1 MLTTGI
7 NEVDNLF
14 KKSASVQ
21 SSHKV
26 IAEWNQNSYTG
37 VSYIGSYPIK
47 LTGTSSDPDYSET
60 FNASQAT
67 GGWDNG
73 GYFYE
78 YDSDAGTGVR
88 ENKERES
95 LSPIRD
101 IVKTERPD
109 PGIIHQIQYRNL
121 NSSTLSTVRLTDDA
135 TDLRAY
141 QLFNT
146 KNRIYPC
153 HKDSATKYWSSPRQ
167 RKPNATSGIA
177 LDSAYVGVS
186 DEDGE
191 MLGNNAFVVYDTA
204 IITNK
209 IVVKTQTIN
218 GYPEDFKVQVL
229 KSGSPTTW
237 ATIFTEDSTARSA
250 RAITSVTA
258 TGLLGS
264 NTVTLSSLNNI
275 YVGMFISGTGIPAGS
290 KIESILPASA
300 VEISSNLTANITA
313 SATSIVDKP
322 LEDGILRLTGK
333 AVSGVITWSISGG
346 VESENSIATLLM
358 SEVAEAEQIKGI
370 RFISTKLS
378 RENGSLDIIEISP
391 RIVIDLSSYVTDL
404 SVNSTMGDFQFGI
417 PSGSMV
423 TSEGTI
429 TLFNQDNLISNRN
442 FDSVLNGRIK
452 PNVKFTILNKIIS
465 ENYQKYVPVKVLYA
479 DNWEQGSDWTVA
491 VTVSDYTK
499 FWKDQ
504 AAPDILLGASEGL
517 KSSSVIKILLDNAGF
532 TRFNFVKTSD
542 LQEYEYEDRKMD
554 FFYCDKSIS
563 VATVLEKIAQ
573 SMQLSMFFDQFGIFT
588 VMTKEAAVQ
597 KQDYFNY
604 WLVGDYENL
613 LVGDQEFSQLNNN
626 YKSNIESFD
635 DSIIQPITAGE
646 VQYQN
651 LGIPKVSTYLL
662 NKALDKDFSTDL
674 SSIGKDDVGTI
685 LDSGYSQLTLNR
697 NMSFVPQKMWS
708 PDEAGA
714 EEGILAA
721 GILVEDISDSS
732 YRPKTVLGSQE
743 FTAKNK
749 NDAIR
754 KAYQHIEAQGSL
766 HARGA
771 SIFITEDS
779 LTVAFSQKFAG
790 HVFIDSELIKYNG
803 ILFIVS
809 RPGQASGKKIY
820 FSLEELKSDKDNS
833 PSGSSFIPNA
843 LIVDIDM
850 KIKSSP
856 TLSSNVFKY
865 TCFGDGR
872 GQDGSE
878 VAGHFSALTSSQNNW
893 TYFKTKM
900 YDTPANQPTGSQDAT
915 LNFIVDTGIPIS
927 DRVGEQETI
936 RIPSGFAKLV
946 GPASPKNPE
955 PVTKTGTGTIST
967 NTITLSSIT
976 GVAVGMAV
984 TGTGIGNN
992 AVVTAVSGSVATL
1005 SVVNSGAVSGTIR
1018 FGDVVYPTDQVN
1030 IYKIGQLQISGAIKD
1045 CGFHPKRV
1053 GTRMTIKR
1061 KGNNNKETL
1070 STIGGICFN
1079 VSQSAGGGY
1088 TGYFLEAS
1096 TVSNTQKFQIENPG
1110 NHALKLYKVTL
1121 VDGKL
1126 VPTRLGSSVVGI
1138 IFNESL
1144 TDSIPANYT
1153 GNTDDTYISCYS
1165 LEVYMSGNNISVFFE
1180 GKQVMTITDS
1190 SPIPGTN
1197 NVGMFVR
1204 DDSNAVYDFIYA
1216 NTVPD
1221 DREISITSPD
1231 FLPSPRL
1238 SLGDTD
1244 VYDGQLARRFFSTY
1258 LRQRLVSGYN
1268 VFYEDFGNL
1277 VREAKKYEVRFNQ
1290 PSFDSI
1296 LIELSKVNPSFYV
1309 KDFKASSFG
1318 ATFWIFNTS
1327 SDMIRIDGGSDF
1339 PVYITGIGLS
1349 KLSESKI
1356 DISNILE
1363 NQTEEEKV
1371 NSTLEINRRL
1381 YGETSINISG
1391 EYITSRSYA
1400 ENLAEWIANNASKEK
1415 IEINATI
1422 FPNPLLQLGDKIKVF
1437 YKDNGYCQSQQ
1448 TDDKLYVLSAI
1459 GYSVSESGT
1468 SMSVKLQEMI

>member
-7 NEVDNLF
+7 NEIDNLF

-26 IAEWNQNSYTG
+26 LAEWNQNSYTG

-60 FNASQAT
+60 FNASQSL

-88 ENKERES
+88 ENKERET

-109 PGIIHQIQYRNL
+109 PGIIHQIQYKNL
-121 NSSTLSTVRLTDDA
+121 NSTSISTVRLAEDA

-153 HKDSATKYWSSPRQ
+153 HKDAATKYWSSPRQ

-186 DEDGE
+186 DENGE
-191 MLGNNAFVVYDTA
+191 MLGNNAFVVYDTD

-229 KSGSPTTW
+229 KSSSPTTW

-250 RAITSVTA
+250 RVITSITA

-264 NTVTLSSLNNI
+264 NTITLSSLNNI

-290 KIESILPASA
+290 KIESILPASS

-346 VESENSIATLLM
+346 VEAENSIATLLI
-358 SEVAEAEQIKGI
+358 SEVTEAEQIKGI

-391 RIVIDLSSYVTDL
+391 RIVIDLSSYVTDI
-404 SVNSTMGDFQFGI
+404 SVNSTMGDFEFGI
-417 PSGSMV
+417 PSGSIV

-442 FDSVLNGRIK
+442 VDSILNGRVK
-452 PNVKFTILNKIIS
+452 PNVKFTVLNKIVS

-479 DNWEQGSDWTVA
+479 DNWEQGSDWTVS
-491 VTVSDYTK
+491 VKVKDYTK
-499 FWKDQ
+499 FWDDQ
-504 AAPDILLGASEGL
+504 SAPDILLGASEGL
-517 KSSSVIKILLDNAGF
+517 RSSSIIKILLDNAGF

-542 LQEYEYEDRKMD
+542 LQEYDYEDRKMD
-554 FFYCDKSIS
+554 FFYCDNSLS
-563 VATVLEKIAQ
+563 VATVLQRIAQ

-613 LVGDQEFSQLNNN
+613 LAGDQEFSQINNN

-662 NKALDKDFSTDL
+662 NKALDKDFATDI
-674 SSIGKDDVGTI
+674 SAIGKDDVGTI

-708 PDEAGA
+708 PDEAGP

-721 GILVEDISDSS
+721 GVLVEDISDSS
-732 YRPKTVLGSQE
+732 YRPKTVLGAQE

-754 KAYQHIEAQGSL
+754 KAYQYIESQGTL
-766 HARGA
+766 HTLG
-771 SIFITEDS
+771 SSMFITEDS
-779 LTVAFSQKFAG
+779 LTVAFSQKFSG
-790 HVFIDSELIKYNG
+790 YVFIDSELIKYNG

-843 LIVDIDM
+843 LVVDIDM
-850 KIKSSP
+850 KVKSSP
-856 TLSSNVFKY
+856 TLSSSVFKY
-865 TCFGDGR
+865 TCSGDGR

-878 VAGHFSALTSSQNNW
+878 VNGHFSALTSSQNNW

-900 YDTPANQPTGSQDAT
+900 YDTSANQPTGSQDAT

-927 DRVGEQETI
+927 DRVGEQENI
-936 RIPSGFAKLV
+936 KIPSGFAKLV
-946 GPASPKNPE
+946 GPPSP
-955 PVTKTGTGTIST
+955 T
-967 NTITLSSIT
+967 NTN
-976 GVAVGMAV
+976 VA
-984 TGTGIGNN
+984 I
-992 AVVTAVSGSVATL
+992 
-1005 SVVNSGAVSGTIR
+1005 
-1018 FGDVVYPTDQVN
+1018 DYPTDQIN
-1030 IYKIGQLQISGAIKD
+1030 INKIGQLQISGAIKD

-1061 KGNNNKETL
+1061 KNNQNKETL

-1079 VSQSAGGGY
+1079 VSQSTGGGY

-1096 TVSNTQKFQIENPG
+1096 TVSNTDNFIIEQPS

-1121 VDGKL
+1121 VGGKL

-1138 IFNESL
+1138 TFNESL
-1144 TDSIPANYT
+1144 TDMIPANYT
-1153 GNTDDTYISCYS
+1153 GDTEDTYISCYS

-1180 GKQVMTITDS
+1180 GKQVMTVTDN
-1190 SPIPGTN
+1190 SPIAGTN

-1238 SLGDTD
+1238 NLG
-1244 VYDGQLARRFFSTY
+1244 GNNERAQLDRRFFSTY
-1258 LRQRLVSGYN
+1258 LRQRLISGYN

-1277 VREAKKYEVRFNQ
+1277 VREAKKYEVRFNM
-1290 PSFDSI
+1290 PAFDTI

-1349 KLSESKI
+1349 RLSESKI

-1371 NSTLEINRRL
+1371 NSALEINRRL

-1400 ENLAEWIANNASKEK
+1400 TDLAEWIANNASKEK

-1437 YKDNGYCQSQQ
+1437 YKDSGYCQSQQ
-1448 TDDKLYVLSAI
+1448 TDDKLYVLSSI
-1459 GYSVSESGT
+1459 GYSVNESGT

>member
-7 NEVDNLF
+7 NEIDNLF

-21 SSHKV
+21 SSHRV

-60 FNASQAT
+60 FNPSQVI

-78 YDSDAGTGVR
+78 YDSDEGTGVR

-95 LSPIRD
+95 LAPIRD

-121 NSSTLSTVRLTDDA
+121 NSTTISTVRLAEDA

-141 QLFNT
+141 QLFDT

-177 LDSAYVGVS
+177 LDSAYIGVS

-191 MLGNNAFVVYDTA
+191 MLGNNAFVVYDTS

-229 KSGSPTTW
+229 KSSSPTTW
-237 ATIFTEDSTARSA
+237 TTIFTEDSTTRTA
-250 RAITSVTA
+250 RAITSITA

-300 VEISSNLTANITA
+300 VEISSNLTANITN

-333 AVSGVITWSISGG
+333 AVSGVIAWSISGG
-346 VESENSIATLLM
+346 VESENSIASLLI
-358 SEVAEAEQIKGI
+358 SEVTEAEQIKGI

-391 RIVIDLSSYVTDL
+391 RIVIDLSSYVTDI
-404 SVNSTMGDFQFGI
+404 SINSSMGDFSFGI
-417 PSGSMV
+417 PSGSLV
-423 TSEGTI
+423 SSEGTI

-442 FDSVLNGRIK
+442 VDSILNGRIK
-452 PNVKFTILNKIIS
+452 PNVKFTVLNKIIS
-465 ENYQKYVPVKVLYA
+465 ENYQKYVPIKVLYA
-479 DNWEQGSDWTVA
+479 ENWEQGSDWTVS
-491 VTVSDYTK
+491 VSVKDFTK
-499 FWKDQ
+499 FWDDQ
-504 AAPDILLGASEGL
+504 SAPDILLGASEGL
-517 KSSSVIKILLDNAGF
+517 KSSSIIKILLDNAGF
-532 TRFNFVKTSD
+532 TRFNFIKTSD
-542 LQEYEYEDRKMD
+542 LQEYDYEDRKMD
-554 FFYCDKSIS
+554 FFYCDKNVS
-563 VATVLEKIAQ
+563 VSTVLERIAQ

-651 LGIPKVSTYLL
+651 LGIPKVSTFLL

-674 SSIGKDDVGTI
+674 SAIGKDDVGTI

-708 PDEAGA
+708 PDEAGP

-721 GILVEDISDSS
+721 GVLVADISDSL
-732 YRPKTVLGSQE
+732 YRPITVLGAQE

-754 KAYQHIEAQGSL
+754 KAYSYIEAQGVL
-766 HARGA
+766 HTLGS

-779 LTVAFSQKFAG
+779 LTVSFSQKFSG

-809 RPGQASGKKIY
+809 RPGQPSGKKIY
-820 FSLEELKSDKDNS
+820 FSFEELKADKDSS

-843 LIVDIDM
+843 LIVDINM

-856 TLSSNVFKY
+856 TLSSNTFKY
-865 TCFGDGR
+865 ICSGDGR

-878 VAGHFSALTSSQNNW
+878 VSGHFSALTSSQNNW
-893 TYFKTKM
+893 NYFKTKL
-900 YDTPANQPTGSQDAT
+900 YDTSANQPTGAQNAT

-946 GPASPKNPE
+946 GPASPTTPPE
-955 PVTKTGTGTIST
+955 TTYT
-967 NTITLSSIT
+967 
-976 GVAVGMAV
+976 
-984 TGTGIGNN
+984 
-992 AVVTAVSGSVATL
+992 
-1005 SVVNSGAVSGTIR
+1005 
-1018 FGDVVYPTDQVN
+1018 TDQIN
-1030 IYKIGQLQISGAIKD
+1030 IYKEGQLQISGAIKD

-1061 KGNNNKETL
+1061 KNNQNKETL

-1079 VSQSAGGGY
+1079 VSQSSGGGY

-1096 TVSNTQKFQIENPG
+1096 TISNTDKFIIEEPS

-1121 VDGKL
+1121 VGGKL
-1126 VPTRLGSSVVGI
+1126 VPTRIGSSVVGI
-1138 IFNESL
+1138 VWNESL
-1144 TDSIPANYT
+1144 TDMIPANFSGDT
-1153 GNTDDTYISCYS
+1153 EDTYISCYS

-1180 GKQVMTITDS
+1180 GKQVMTVTDN

-1221 DREISITSPD
+1221 DREISVSSPD

-1238 SLGDTD
+1238 SLG
-1244 VYDGQLARRFFSTY
+1244 GNNERAQLDRRFFSTY
-1258 LRQRLVSGYN
+1258 LRQRLITGYN

-1400 ENLAEWIANNASKEK
+1400 TDLAEWIANNASKEK
-1415 IEINATI
+1415 IQINATI

-1437 YKDNGYCQSQQ
+1437 YKDSGYCQSQQ
-1448 TDDKLYVLSAI
+1448 TDDKLYVLSSI
-1459 GYSVSESGT
+1459 GYSVNESGT
-1468 SMSVKLQEMI
+1468 SMSVSLQEMI

>member
-7 NEVDNLF
+7 NEIDNLF

-60 FNASQAT
+60 FNPSQVI

-78 YDSDAGTGVR
+78 YDSDEGTGVR

-95 LSPIRD
+95 LAPIRD

-121 NSSTLSTVRLTDDA
+121 NSTTISTVRLAEDA

-141 QLFNT
+141 QLFDT

-177 LDSAYVGVS
+177 LDSAYIGVS

-191 MLGNNAFVVYDTA
+191 MLGNNAFVVYDTS

-229 KSGSPTTW
+229 KSSSPTTW
-237 ATIFTEDSTARSA
+237 TTIFTEDSTTRTA
-250 RAITSVTA
+250 RAITSITA
-258 TGLLGS
+258 TGTLGS

-275 YVGMFISGTGIPAGS
+275 YAGMFISGTGIPEGS

-300 VEISSNLTANITA
+300 VEISSNLTANITN

-346 VESENSIATLLM
+346 VESENSIASLLI
-358 SEVAEAEQIKGI
+358 SEVTEAEQIKGI

-391 RIVIDLSSYVTDL
+391 RIVIDLSSYVTDI
-404 SVNSTMGDFQFGI
+404 SINSSMGDFQFGI
-417 PSGSMV
+417 PSGSIV
-423 TSEGTI
+423 SSEGTI

-442 FDSVLNGRIK
+442 FDSILNGRIK
-452 PNVKFTILNKIIS
+452 PNVKFTVLNKIIS
-465 ENYQKYVPVKVLYA
+465 ENYQKYVPIKVLYA
-479 DNWEQGSDWTVA
+479 ENWEQGSDWTVS
-491 VTVSDYTK
+491 VSVKDFTK
-499 FWKDQ
+499 FWDDQ
-504 AAPDILLGASEGL
+504 SAPDILLGASEGL
-517 KSSSVIKILLDNAGF
+517 KSSSIIKILLDNAGF
-532 TRFNFVKTSD
+532 TRFNFIKTSD
-542 LQEYEYEDRKMD
+542 LQEYDYEDRKMD
-554 FFYCDKSIS
+554 FFYCDKNVS
-563 VATVLEKIAQ
+563 VSTVLERIAQ

-651 LGIPKVSTYLL
+651 LGIPKVSTFLL

-674 SSIGKDDVGTI
+674 SAIGKDDVGTI

-708 PDEAGA
+708 PDEAGP

-721 GILVEDISDSS
+721 GVLVADISDSS
-732 YRPKTVLGSQE
+732 YRPTTVLGAQE

-754 KAYQHIEAQGSL
+754 KAYSYIEAQGVSHTL
-766 HARGA
+766 GS

-779 LTVAFSQKFAG
+779 LTVSFSQKFSG

-809 RPGQASGKKIY
+809 RPGQPSGKKIY
-820 FSLEELKSDKDNS
+820 FSFEELKADKDSS

-843 LIVDIDM
+843 LIVDINM

-856 TLSSNVFKY
+856 TLSSNTFKY
-865 TCFGDGR
+865 ICSGDGR

-878 VAGHFSALTSSQNNW
+878 VSGHFSALTSSQNNW
-893 TYFKTKM
+893 NYFKTKL
-900 YDTPANQPTGSQDAT
+900 YDTSANQPTGAQNAT

-946 GPASPKNPE
+946 GPASPTTPPE
-955 PVTKTGTGTIST
+955 TTYT
-967 NTITLSSIT
+967 
-976 GVAVGMAV
+976 
-984 TGTGIGNN
+984 
-992 AVVTAVSGSVATL
+992 
-1005 SVVNSGAVSGTIR
+1005 
-1018 FGDVVYPTDQVN
+1018 TDQIN
-1030 IYKIGQLQISGAIKD
+1030 IYKEGQLQISGAIKD

-1061 KGNNNKETL
+1061 KNNQNKETL

-1079 VSQSAGGGY
+1079 VSQSSGGGY

-1096 TVSNTQKFQIENPG
+1096 TISNTDKFIIEEPS

-1121 VDGKL
+1121 IDGKL
-1126 VPTRLGSSVVGI
+1126 VPTRIGSSVVGI
-1138 IFNESL
+1138 IWNESL
-1144 TDSIPANYT
+1144 TDMIPANFSGDT
-1153 GNTDDTYISCYS
+1153 EDTYISCYS

-1180 GKQVMTITDS
+1180 GKQVMTVTDT

-1221 DREISITSPD
+1221 DREISVSSPD

-1238 SLGDTD
+1238 SLG
-1244 VYDGQLARRFFSTY
+1244 GNNERAQLDRRFFSTY
-1258 LRQRLVSGYN
+1258 LRQRLITGYN

-1400 ENLAEWIANNASKEK
+1400 TDLAEWIANNASKEK
-1415 IEINATI
+1415 IQINATI

-1437 YKDNGYCQSQQ
+1437 YKDSGYCQSQQ
-1448 TDDKLYVLSAI
+1448 TDDKLYVLSSI
-1459 GYSVSESGT
+1459 GYSVNESGT
-1468 SMSVKLQEMI
+1468 SMSVSLQEMI

>member
-7 NEVDNLF
+7 NEIDNLF

-26 IAEWNQNSYTG
+26 LAEWNQNSYTG

-60 FNASQAT
+60 FNASQSL

-88 ENKERES
+88 ENKEREA

-109 PGIIHQIQYRNL
+109 PGIIHQVQYKNL
-121 NSSTLSTVRLTDDA
+121 NSTSISTVRLAEDA

-146 KNRIYPC
+146 KNRVYPC

-191 MLGNNAFVVYDTA
+191 MLGNNAFVVYDTD

-229 KSGSPTTW
+229 KSSSPAAW

-250 RAITSVTA
+250 RAITSITA
-258 TGLLGS
+258 TGLIGS
-264 NTVTLSSLNNI
+264 NTVTLSSLNDI

-346 VESENSIATLLM
+346 VESENSIETLLIGQ
-358 SEVAEAEQIKGI
+358 VTGAEQIKGI

-391 RIVIDLSSYVTDL
+391 RIVIDLSSYVTDI
-404 SVNSTMGDFQFGI
+404 SINSTMGDFQFGI

-423 TSEGTI
+423 SSEGTI
-429 TLFNQDNLISNRN
+429 TLFNQDNVISNRN
-442 FDSVLNGRIK
+442 VDSILNGRIK

-479 DNWEQGSDWTVA
+479 DTWEQGNDWTVSVKA
-491 VTVSDYTK
+491 KDYTK
-499 FWKDQ
+499 FWDDQ
-504 AAPDILLGASEGL
+504 SAPDILLGASEGL
-517 KSSSVIKILLDNAGF
+517 RSSSIIKILLDNAGF

-542 LQEYEYEDRKMD
+542 LQEYDYEDRKMD
-554 FFYCDKSIS
+554 FFYCDKTIS
-563 VATVLEKIAQ
+563 VSTVLQNIAQ

-613 LVGDQEFSQLNNN
+613 LAGDQEFSQLNNN

-674 SSIGKDDVGTI
+674 AAIGKDDVGTI

-721 GILVEDISDSS
+721 GILVEDISNSS
-732 YRPKTVLGSQE
+732 YRAKTVLGAQE

-754 KAYQHIEAQGSL
+754 KAYQHIEAQGNL
-766 HARGA
+766 HTLGS

-779 LTVAFSQKFAG
+779 LTVAFSQKFSG
-790 HVFIDSELIKYNG
+790 YVFIDSELIKYNG

-809 RPGQASGKKIY
+809 RPGQPSGKKIY
-820 FSLEELKSDKDNS
+820 FSFEELKADKDNS
-833 PSGSSFIPNA
+833 PSGSNFIPNA

-856 TLSSNVFKY
+856 TLSSNTFKY
-865 TCFGDGR
+865 VCSGDGR

-878 VAGHFSALTSSQNNW
+878 VNGHFSALTSSQNNW
-893 TYFKTKM
+893 NYFKTKM
-900 YDTPANQPTGSQDAT
+900 YDTPANQPTGSQNAT

-946 GPASPKNPE
+946 GPASPTNPNT
-955 PVTKTGTGTIST
+955 VSITATGTIST
-967 NTITLSSIT
+967 NAITLSSTT
-976 GVAVGMAV
+976 GVAVGMSV
-984 TGTGIGNN
+984 SGIGIASDATISAIN
-992 AVVTAVSGSVATL
+992 GLVATL
-1005 SVVNSGAVSGTIR
+1005 SVANVGTVSGVMT
-1018 FGDVVYPTDQVN
+1018 FGESYPIDQIN
-1030 IYKIGQLQISGAIKD
+1030 IYKKGQLQISGATKD

-1061 KGNNNKETL
+1061 KNNQNKETL

-1096 TVSNTQKFQIENPG
+1096 TISTTDDFIIEQPS

-1138 IFNESL
+1138 TWNESL
-1144 TDSIPANYT
+1144 TDMIPANYT
-1153 GNTDDTYISCYS
+1153 GNTEDTYISCYS

-1180 GKQVMTITDS
+1180 GKQVMTVTDS
-1190 SPIPGTN
+1190 SPVPGTN
-1197 NVGMFVR
+1197 NVGVFVR

-1221 DREISITSPD
+1221 DREVSITSPD

-1244 VYDGQLARRFFSTY
+1244 TYDGQLARRFFSTY

-1437 YKDNGYCQSQQ
+1437 YKDSGYCQSQQ
-1448 TDDKLYVLSAI
+1448 TDDKLYVLSSI
-1459 GYSVSESGT
+1459 GYSVNESGT

>member
-7 NEVDNLF
+7 NEIDNLF

-60 FNASQAT
+60 FNPSQVI

-78 YDSDAGTGVR
+78 YDSDEGTGVR

-95 LSPIRD
+95 LAPIRD

-121 NSSTLSTVRLTDDA
+121 NSTTISTVRLAEDA

-141 QLFNT
+141 QLFDT

-177 LDSAYVGVS
+177 LDSAYIGVS

-191 MLGNNAFVVYDTA
+191 MLGNNAFVVYDTS

-229 KSGSPTTW
+229 KSSSPTTW
-237 ATIFTEDSTARSA
+237 TTIFTEDSTTRTA
-250 RAITSVTA
+250 RAITSITA

-300 VEISSNLTANITA
+300 VEISSNLTANITN

-346 VESENSIATLLM
+346 VESENSIASLLI
-358 SEVAEAEQIKGI
+358 SEVTEAEQIKGI

-391 RIVIDLSSYVTDL
+391 RIVIDLSSYVTDI
-404 SVNSTMGDFQFGI
+404 SINSSMGDFQFGI
-417 PSGSMV
+417 PSGSIV
-423 TSEGTI
+423 SSEGTI

-442 FDSVLNGRIK
+442 VDSILNGRIK
-452 PNVKFTILNKIIS
+452 PNVKFTVLNKIIS
-465 ENYQKYVPVKVLYA
+465 ENYQKYVPIKVLYA
-479 DNWEQGSDWTVA
+479 ENWEQGSDWTVS
-491 VTVSDYTK
+491 VSVKDFTK
-499 FWKDQ
+499 FWDDQ
-504 AAPDILLGASEGL
+504 SAPDILLGASEGL
-517 KSSSVIKILLDNAGF
+517 KSSSIIKILLDNAGF
-532 TRFNFVKTSD
+532 TRFNFIKTSD
-542 LQEYEYEDRKMD
+542 LQEYDYEDRKMD
-554 FFYCDKSIS
+554 FFYCDKNVS
-563 VATVLEKIAQ
+563 VSAVLERIAQ

-613 LVGDQEFSQLNNN
+613 LAGDQEFSQLNNN

-651 LGIPKVSTYLL
+651 LGIPKVSTFLL

-674 SSIGKDDVGTI
+674 SAIGKDDVGTI

-708 PDEAGA
+708 PDEAGP

-721 GILVEDISDSS
+721 GVLVADISDSS
-732 YRPKTVLGSQE
+732 YRPTTVLGAQE

-754 KAYQHIEAQGSL
+754 KAYSYIEAQGVSHTL
-766 HARGA
+766 GS

-779 LTVAFSQKFAG
+779 LTVSFSQKFSG

-809 RPGQASGKKIY
+809 RPGQPSGKKIY
-820 FSLEELKSDKDNS
+820 FSFEELKADKDSS

-843 LIVDIDM
+843 LIVDINM

-856 TLSSNVFKY
+856 TLSSNTFKY
-865 TCFGDGR
+865 ICSGDGR

-878 VAGHFSALTSSQNNW
+878 VSGHFSALTSSQNNW
-893 TYFKTKM
+893 NYFKTKL
-900 YDTPANQPTGSQDAT
+900 YDTPGNQPTGAQNAT

-946 GPASPKNPE
+946 GPASPTTPPE
-955 PVTKTGTGTIST
+955 TTYT
-967 NTITLSSIT
+967 
-976 GVAVGMAV
+976 
-984 TGTGIGNN
+984 
-992 AVVTAVSGSVATL
+992 
-1005 SVVNSGAVSGTIR
+1005 
-1018 FGDVVYPTDQVN
+1018 TDQIN
-1030 IYKIGQLQISGAIKD
+1030 IYKEGQLQISGAIKD

-1061 KGNNNKETL
+1061 KNNQNKETL

-1079 VSQSAGGGY
+1079 VSQSSGGGY

-1096 TVSNTQKFQIENPG
+1096 TISNTDKFIIEEPS

-1121 VDGKL
+1121 IDGKL
-1126 VPTRLGSSVVGI
+1126 VPTRIGSSVVGI
-1138 IFNESL
+1138 IWNESL
-1144 TDSIPANYT
+1144 TDMIPANFSGDT
-1153 GNTDDTYISCYS
+1153 EDTYISCYS

-1180 GKQVMTITDS
+1180 GKQVMTVTDS

-1221 DREISITSPD
+1221 DREISVSSPD

-1238 SLGDTD
+1238 SLG
-1244 VYDGQLARRFFSTY
+1244 GNNERAQLDRRFFSTY
-1258 LRQRLVSGYN
+1258 LRQRLVTGYN

-1400 ENLAEWIANNASKEK
+1400 TNLAEWIANNASKEK
-1415 IEINATI
+1415 IQINATI

-1437 YKDNGYCQSQQ
+1437 YKDSGYCQSQQ
-1448 TDDKLYVLSAI
+1448 TDDKLYVLSSI
-1459 GYSVSESGT
+1459 GYSVNESGT
-1468 SMSVKLQEMI
+1468 SMSVSLQEMI

>member
-7 NEVDNLF
+7 NEIDNLF

-21 SSHKV
+21 SSHRV

-60 FNASQAT
+60 FNPSQVI

-78 YDSDAGTGVR
+78 YDSDEGTGVR

-95 LSPIRD
+95 LAPIRD

-121 NSSTLSTVRLTDDA
+121 NSTTISTVRLAEDA

-141 QLFNT
+141 QLFDT

-177 LDSAYVGVS
+177 LDSAYIGVS

-191 MLGNNAFVVYDTA
+191 MLGNNAFVVYDTS

-229 KSGSPTTW
+229 KSSSPTTW
-237 ATIFTEDSTARSA
+237 TTIFTEDSTTRTA
-250 RAITSVTA
+250 RAITSITA

-300 VEISSNLTANITA
+300 VEISSNLTANITN

-346 VESENSIATLLM
+346 VESENSIASLLI
-358 SEVAEAEQIKGI
+358 SEVTEAEQIKGI

-391 RIVIDLSSYVTDL
+391 RIVIDLSSYVTDI
-404 SVNSTMGDFQFGI
+404 SINSSMGDFSFGI
-417 PSGSMV
+417 PSGSLV
-423 TSEGTI
+423 SSEGTI

-442 FDSVLNGRIK
+442 VDSILNGIIK
-452 PNVKFTILNKIIS
+452 PNVKFTVLNKIIS
-465 ENYQKYVPVKVLYA
+465 ENYQKYVPIKVLYA
-479 DNWEQGSDWTVA
+479 ENWEQGSDWTVS
-491 VTVSDYTK
+491 VSVKDFTK
-499 FWKDQ
+499 FWDDQ
-504 AAPDILLGASEGL
+504 SAPDILLGASEGL
-517 KSSSVIKILLDNAGF
+517 KSSSIIKILLDNAGF
-532 TRFNFVKTSD
+532 TRFNFIKTSD
-542 LQEYEYEDRKMD
+542 LQEYDYEDRKMD
-554 FFYCDKSIS
+554 FFYCDKNVS
-563 VATVLEKIAQ
+563 VSTVLERIAQ

-613 LVGDQEFSQLNNN
+613 LAGDQEFSQLNNN

-651 LGIPKVSTYLL
+651 LGIPKVSTFLL

-674 SSIGKDDVGTI
+674 SAIGKDDVGTI

-708 PDEAGA
+708 PDEAGP

-721 GILVEDISDSS
+721 GVLVADISDSL
-732 YRPKTVLGSQE
+732 YRPITVLGAQE

-754 KAYQHIEAQGSL
+754 KAYSYIEAQGVL
-766 HARGA
+766 HTLGS

-779 LTVAFSQKFAG
+779 LTVSFSQKFSG

-809 RPGQASGKKIY
+809 RPGQPSGKKIY
-820 FSLEELKSDKDNS
+820 FSFEELKADKDSS

-843 LIVDIDM
+843 LIVDINM

-856 TLSSNVFKY
+856 TLSSNTFKY
-865 TCFGDGR
+865 ICSGDGR

-878 VAGHFSALTSSQNNW
+878 VSGHFSALTSSQNNW
-893 TYFKTKM
+893 NYFKTKL
-900 YDTPANQPTGSQDAT
+900 YDTSANQPTGAQNAT

-946 GPASPKNPE
+946 GPASPTTPPE
-955 PVTKTGTGTIST
+955 TTYT
-967 NTITLSSIT
+967 
-976 GVAVGMAV
+976 
-984 TGTGIGNN
+984 
-992 AVVTAVSGSVATL
+992 
-1005 SVVNSGAVSGTIR
+1005 
-1018 FGDVVYPTDQVN
+1018 TDQIN
-1030 IYKIGQLQISGAIKD
+1030 IYKEGQLQISGAIKD

-1061 KGNNNKETL
+1061 KNNQNKETL

-1079 VSQSAGGGY
+1079 VSQSSGGGY

-1096 TVSNTQKFQIENPG
+1096 TISNTDKFIIEEPS

-1121 VDGKL
+1121 VGGKL
-1126 VPTRLGSSVVGI
+1126 VPTRIGSSVVGI
-1138 IFNESL
+1138 VWNESL
-1144 TDSIPANYT
+1144 TDMIPANFSGDT
-1153 GNTDDTYISCYS
+1153 EDTYISCYS

-1180 GKQVMTITDS
+1180 GKQVMTVTDN

-1221 DREISITSPD
+1221 DREISVSSPD

-1238 SLGDTD
+1238 SLG
-1244 VYDGQLARRFFSTY
+1244 GNNERAQLDRRFFSTY
-1258 LRQRLVSGYN
+1258 LRQRLITGYN

-1400 ENLAEWIANNASKEK
+1400 TDLAEWIANNASKEK
-1415 IEINATI
+1415 IQINATI

-1437 YKDNGYCQSQQ
+1437 YKDSGYCQSQQ
-1448 TDDKLYVLSAI
+1448 TDDKLYVLSSI
-1459 GYSVSESGT
+1459 GYSVNESGT
-1468 SMSVKLQEMI
+1468 SMSVSLQEMI